1 MTIMRIIVLSVIL
14 LLSQQRA
21 ADAQEPQKAPPAN
34 YDAALAS
41 KLKADDM
48 GMHKYVMAFLKR
60 GPNRPSDPA
69 EARKLQ
75 EGHMANINRMAKE
88 GKLVLAGPFLDTGE
102 LRGIYIFN
110 VATVAEAEALTDSDP
125 AIKAGSLVM
134 ELHPWYG
141 SAAIQ
146 EITAIHEKIARKNP

>member
-1 MTIMRIIVLSVIL
+1 MMTIMRIILPLIL

-21 ADAQEPQKAPPAN
+21 ADAQEASKAPASN
-34 YDAALAS
+34 YDAALAA
-41 KLKADDM
+41 KLNADDM

-60 GPNRPSDPA
+60 GPNRPADPA

-75 EGHMANINRMAKE
+75 EGHMANINRMAKQ
-88 GKLVLAGPFLDTGE
+88 GKLVLAGPFLDNGE

-110 VATVAEAEALTDSDP
+110 VATVVEAEVLTNSDP
-125 AIKAGSLVM
+125 AIKAGTLVM

-141 SAAIQ
+141 SAAVQ
-146 EITAIHEKIARKNP
+146 EVTAIHEKIAKKNP